1 MTVAADAR
9 PSANN
14 TTPTVNASLALRPG
28 GFSCL
33 ADALDYAARGDTG
46 LNFHDGFGRLVVSLG
61 YRDLCK
67 TARETA
73 ARFRALDLQRGGRI
87 AIVAETSPEFI
98 VLFYACQYAGLVACP
113 LPPQQH
119 SGGRTAWHAQTS
131 RLVAA
136 CAAEALITPDALHID
151 PEIAEH
157 RTRVLTYEQIFSTP
171 ACGPLDPLGP
181 DEPAYA
187 QFSSGSTSSPKGLL
201 ITQRGLSENVTAILQ
216 HGLRI
221 REDDRAFSWLPLH
234 HDMGLVGFSIAALC
248 AQRSVDYIAP
258 STFAR
263 RPLLWLQMMSR
274 QRSTITYA
282 PDFAYRLAAERF
294 ARLPE
299 ADIRT
304 ASANGER
311 AFFGTSTAPRHEID
325 LSCLRIAGV
334 GGDMIRADVLAHFAD
349 QLRHCGFSADSFL
362 PSYGMAEATLAI
374 SIGVPGDPLTVD
386 RHQTDAQRAF
396 AVCGKPL
403 PGIDVLV
410 SSGARAPLPIGEI
423 GHVLVRTPGLAHC
436 TLDAPAQPLTD
447 ADGYF
452 DTGDLGYLR
461 HNGSVVITG
470 RSKDLLIVRGRNLWP
485 QDIEWLLEHKMS
497 LPPGDAAAI
506 SVPGADG
513 DNVVVLIRCALS
525 DPVARH
531 AVCDRAS
538 IAIGEAFGVT
548 VRIVLVPP
556 HGLPFTSSGKLAR
569 HAARARYLA
578 GEYGDITQAA
588 EWPS

>member
-1 MTVAADAR
+1 MTIAPDASR
-9 PSANN
+9 PAND

-33 ADALDYAARGDTG
+33 ADALDYAARGETG
-46 LNFHDGFGRLVVSLG
+46 LNFHDGFGRLTALLS

-67 TARETA
+67 AARETA
-73 ARFRALDLQRGGRI
+73 ARMRALDLRRGGRV

-119 SGGRTAWHAQTS
+119 SGGRDAWLAQTA

-136 CAAEALITPDALHID
+136 CAAEALVTPAALYDA
-151 PEIAEH
+151 PFVTGSP
-157 RTRVLTYEQIFSTP
+157 TRALTYAQIFSAP
-171 ACGPLDPLGP
+171 ACGPLEPLGP

-187 QFSSGSTSSPKGLL
+187 QFSSGSTSAPKGLL
-201 ITQRGLSENVTAILQ
+201 ISQRGLAANVTAILR
-216 HGLRI
+216 HGLQI
-221 REDDRAFSWLPLH
+221 RMDDRAFSWLPLH

-263 RPLLWLQMMSR
+263 RPLLWLQMMTR

-294 ARLPE
+294 ERLVD
-299 ADIRT
+299 AATRATD
-304 ASANGER
+304 ANVEPPP
-311 AFFGTSTAPRHEID
+311 FGTGAVLRDEID
-325 LSCLRIAGV
+325 LSSLRIAGV
-334 GGDMIRADVLAHFAD
+334 GGDMIRADVLAHFTQ
-349 QLRHCGFSADSFL
+349 QLRRCGFSADSFL

-374 SIGVPGDPLTVD
+374 SIGVPGEPLTID
-386 RHQTDAQRAF
+386 RHKIQVERTFIA
-396 AVCGKPL
+396 CGKPL
-403 PGIDVLV
+403 PGVDVV
-410 SSGARAPLPIGEI
+410 VTDDVRAPLPVGEI
-423 GHVLVRTPGLAHC
+423 GHVLVRTPGLARC
-436 TLDAPAQPLTD
+436 TLDAPAQSLTN
-447 ADGYF
+447 AEGYF
-452 DTGDLGYLR
+452 HTGDLGYLR
-461 HNGSVVITG
+461 SDGALVVTG

-485 QDIEWLLEHKMS
+485 QDIEWLLERTLS
-497 LPPGDAAAI
+497 LSSGEAAAI

-513 DNVVVLIRCALS
+513 DTVVVLIRCGLS
-525 DPVARH
+525 DPAARL
-531 AVCDRAS
+531 AVCDRATS
-538 IAIGEAFGVT
+538 VIGEALGVT
-548 VRIVLVPP
+548 ARIVLVPP

-578 GEYGDITQAA
+578 GEYGEVVQAA
-588 EWPS
+588 

>member
-1 MTVAADAR
+1 MTFIANACL
-9 PSANN
+9 SASDS
-14 TTPTVNASLALRPG
+14 TSTLNASLALRPG

-33 ADALDYAARGDTG
+33 ADALDYAARGETG
-46 LNFHDGFGRLVVSLG
+46 LNFHDGFGRLVASLR
-61 YRDLCK
+61 YRDLREA
-67 TARETA
+67 ARETA
-73 ARFRALDLQRGGRI
+73 ARIRALDIRRGGRV
-87 AIVAETSPEFI
+87 AIVVETSPEFI

-113 LPPQQH
+113 LPPQQP
-119 SGGRTAWHAQTS
+119 GGRDTWRAQTS
-131 RLVAA
+131 RLVEA
-136 CAAEALITPDALHID
+136 CAAEALIAPNELYIDA
-151 PEIAEH
+151 AVTGN

-187 QFSSGSTSSPKGLL
+187 QFSSGSTSAPKGLL
-201 ITQRGLSENVTAILQ
+201 ISQRGLSENVSAILR
-216 HGLRI
+216 HGLQI
-221 REDDRAFSWLPLH
+221 RPDDRAFSWLPLH

-294 ARLPE
+294 ARLP
-299 ADIRT
+299 RT
-304 ASANGER
+304 EMQTAGAHGER
-311 AFFGTSTAPRHEID
+311 LSFDTGTVPPHEID

-334 GGDMIRADVLAHFAD
+334 GGDMIRADALTHFAEE
-349 QLRHCGFSADSFL
+349 LRHCGFSANAFL

-386 RHQTDAQRAF
+386 HHKTDAERAF

-403 PGIDVLV
+403 PGIDVV
-410 SSGARAPLPIGEI
+410 ISSDARVRLPVGEI
-423 GHVLVRTPGLAHC
+423 GHVLVRTPGLASC
-436 TLDAPAQPLTD
+436 TLDAPAQSLTN

-452 DTGDLGYLR
+452 HTGDLGYLR
-461 HNGSVVITG
+461 HDGTLVITG

-485 QDIEWLLEHKMS
+485 QDIEWLLERILS
-497 LPPGDAAAI
+497 LPPGEAAAF
-506 SVPGADG
+506 SAPGADG
-513 DNVVVLIRCALS
+513 DNVVVLIRCGLS
-525 DPVARH
+525 DPAARVAI
-531 AVCDRAS
+531 CDRAS
-538 IAIGEAFGVT
+538 VAISEAFGVT
-548 VRIVLVPP
+548 ARIVLVPP

-569 HAARARYLA
+569 HAAKARYLA
-578 GEYGDITQAA
+578 GEYGDVVHAVDQ
-588 EWPS
+588 PS